1 MRTFAWQDTLPVF
14 SEREITSLSPYILQT
29 GDEAFISFSR
39 DPHSTNPYDLTWNVE
54 EAHRFYT
61 LDKALAVRSELAV
74 RFDEITSILSL

>member
-14 SEREITSLSPYILQT
+14 SEKEITNSSPYILQT

-39 DPHSTNPYDLTWNVE
+39 NQRCTNPYDLTWDVE
-54 EAHRFYT
+54 KAHRFYT

>member
-1 MRTFAWQDTLPVF
+1 M
-14 SEREITSLSPYILQT
+14 SPYILQT
-29 GDEAFISFSR
+29 EDEAFITFSR
-39 DPHSTNPYDLTWNVE
+39 NRQCTNPYILTFDVD